1 MLNSKPLATKPVNYS
16 FLKKYCFNA
25 NALKVSFRVD
35 LQCPRWRL
43 QQFRPV
49 SHWVYWTFIFH
60 ATHISD
66 AANINSAKQTEN
78 VSKFFFLLCVTFTGL
93 MSNQKESRAS
103 VYGKLHSKPTVPQLT
118 TQRKRFSMRCV
129 VFRNIIEAGN
139 SLIGILRKIHRAIK
153 VNVSKHHFPVTISW
167 NIASCSMTFRW
178 CNRLIK

>member
-1 MLNSKPLATKPVNYS
+1 MRTHSKFLFVSTCNARVGDCNSFDLCPTESIELSFSMRPTSAMLPTSIVPSRQKMWAS
-16 FLKKYCFNA
+16 
-25 NALKVSFRVD
+25 
-35 LQCPRWRL
+35 
-43 QQFRPV
+43 
-49 SHWVYWTFIFH
+49 
-60 ATHISD
+60 
-66 AANINSAKQTEN
+66 
-78 VSKFFFLLCVTFTGL
+78 FFFLLCVTFTGL